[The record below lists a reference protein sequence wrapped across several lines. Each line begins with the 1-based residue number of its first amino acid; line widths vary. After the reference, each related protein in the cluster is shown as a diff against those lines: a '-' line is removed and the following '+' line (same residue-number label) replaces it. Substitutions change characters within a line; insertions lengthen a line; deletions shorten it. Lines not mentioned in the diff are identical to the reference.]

1 MKTHSMKLSSMALA
15 VSLAV
20 LQFGAA
26 HAEDA
31 QPAAAPADAKPAG
44 ATAGNGLNL
53 DTVVVTG
60 TAIGTPK
67 MKASVSISTL
77 DAEQIQ
83 QTVPTSSAE
92 LLRAIPGVRSE
103 SSGGEGNAN
112 LTVRGVPISAGGA
125 RYVQFQEDG
134 LPVLQFGDI
143 AFGTPDSFLRVDSSL
158 DRLEVVR
165 GGSASTL
172 ATNSPGGIIN
182 FITKTGEDKGGSIG
196 ITKGLDFNQTRYD
209 FEYGGPLTDKTRF
222 YIGGFYRVG
231 EGVRPQNVTGEDGG
245 QIRGNFTQ
253 LLDNGYIRVSFKH
266 LDDRTPTNLPVPVI
280 TTNGHIS
287 EIPGI
292 DPRTVSFYSPYWV
305 RDAVLNANN
314 TYSYTDVNSGLH
326 AKTDAFGVEASF
338 KVGDGW
344 NISDSF
350 RKASNTGR
358 FTGIFPADNGADGTY
373 TYATGPLKGQTYTGR
388 AFTATVFNTSID
400 DLGNTFNDLK
410 LTKNFALG
418 GNGKLATT
426 FGLFTSIQNV
436 GLTWNFN
443 QYLLQ
448 AKGDNP
454 ALLTTASTTPGLL
467 AGGTDVWGGCCNRTI
482 DAQYRTT
489 APYVNLGWELGQ
501 WNVDGSLRQDR
512 QAATG
517 TFNQAVNQKY
527 SEATTRFIDYRLNH
541 TSYSVGGNYR
551 LTPNLAF
558 FARTSDG
565 VAFNA
570 DRIMFNS
577 YELNGGT
584 PIPVNTIKQHE
595 AGVKW
600 RDGNLNVFLTLFKA
614 KTDESNYEATTQK
627 STTRSYDA
635 KGAEIE
641 ASYRLGAFRINGGL
655 TYTSARIAAAE
666 DASLVGKTPRR
677 QADFTYQLT
686 PSFLIG
692 DLTLGAAVIGTTKS
706 WGDDGNTIEL
716 PAFRVVN
723 AFASY
728 QFNSSTTLSISA
740 NNLFNTIGYTEVEG
754 DGHAARSVNGRSIR
768 ASLKYSF

>member
-1 MKTHSMKLSSMALA
+1 MNSRSMKLSSMALA

-20 LQFGAA
+20 LQFGIAQ
-26 HAEDA
+26 AEEAQPSQPAQPA
-31 QPAAAPADAKPAG
+31 QPAANQ
-44 ATAGNGLNL
+44 GNGMNL

-83 QTVPTSSAE
+83 MAAPASSAE
-92 LLRAIPGVRSE
+92 LLRSIPGVRSE

-143 AFGTPDSFLRVDSSL
+143 AFGTPDSFLRVDSTL

-182 FITKTGEDKGGSIG
+182 FITKTGEEKGGSVAIS
-196 ITKGLDFNQTRYD
+196 KGLDYNQTRYD
-209 FEYGGPLTDKTRF
+209 FEYGAPLTDKTRF
-222 YIGGFYRVG
+222 YVGGFYRVG
-231 EGVRPQNVTGEDGG
+231 EGVRPQNVTGEEGG
-245 QIRGNFTQ
+245 QIKGNFTQ
-253 LLDNGYIRVSFKH
+253 LLDNGYIRLNFKH
-266 LDDRTPTNLPVPVI
+266 LDDRAPTNLPVPVS

-287 EIPGI
+287 EIAGI

-305 RDAVLNANN
+305 RDAALNSNN

-326 AKTDAFGVEASF
+326 AKSDAFGVEASF

-344 NISDSF
+344 NISDNF

-358 FTGIFPADNGADGTY
+358 FAGIFPADNGTVGSY
-373 TYATGPLKGQTYTGR
+373 TYATGPLKGQAYNGR
-388 AFTATVFNTSID
+388 AFTATIFNTSID
-400 DLGNTFNDLK
+400 DLGNTVNDLK
-410 LTKNFALG
+410 LTKSFGTAA
-418 GNGKLATT
+418 NGKIAATLG
-426 FGLFTSIQNV
+426 FFTSTQNV

-454 ALLTTASTTPGLL
+454 ALLTTADATPGLL
-467 AGGTDVWGGCCNRTI
+467 AQGTDVWGGCCNRTI

-489 APYVNLGWELGQ
+489 APYANIGWELGA
-501 WNVDGSLRQDR
+501 WNIDGSVRQDH
-512 QAATG
+512 QVATG
-517 TFNQAVNQKY
+517 TFNQAVAQKY
-527 SEATTRFIDYRLNH
+527 SEANTRFIDYKVDH

-551 LTPNLAF
+551 LTPNLAL

-565 VAFNA
+565 VSFNA
-570 DRIMFNS
+570 DRILFNS
-577 YELNGGT
+577 YEVNGNT
-584 PIPVNTIKQHE
+584 PIPLNTVKQHE

-600 RDGNLNVFLTLFKA
+600 REGGLSLFLTLFKA
-614 KTDESNYEATTQK
+614 TTNESNYEATTRI

-641 ASYRLGAFRINGGL
+641 AAYRLGAFRINGGM
-655 TYTSARIAAAE
+655 TYTNARISAAE
-666 DASLVGKTPRR
+666 DPTVVGKTPRR
-677 QADFTYQLT
+677 QADLTYQIT
-686 PSFLIG
+686 PSLLLG
-692 DLTLGAAVIGTTKS
+692 DFTLGASVIGTTKS
-706 WGDDGNTIEL
+706 WGDDGNTLVL
-716 PAFRVVN
+716 PAFHVVN
-723 AFASY
+723 GFASY
-728 QFNSSTTLSISA
+728 QFNEHTTASLSV
-740 NNLFNTIGYTEVEG
+740 NNLFNAIGYTEVEG
-754 DGHAARSVNGRSIR
+754 DGHAARSINGRSIK
-768 ASLKYSF
+768 ASLKYTF